1 MVISIRTEELRGGWL
16 ARVECASC
24 IGGAEGKSRILAIE
38 SAAVMA
44 LEAIAADMK
53 DGTVSLS
60 HVFPVSLTIDE
71 GAA

>member
-38 SAAVMA
+38 SAALMA
-44 LEAIAADMK
+44 LEAIAADMQ
-53 DGTVSLS
+53 DGTVPLA
-60 HVFPVSLTIDE
+60 HVFPISLTIDG